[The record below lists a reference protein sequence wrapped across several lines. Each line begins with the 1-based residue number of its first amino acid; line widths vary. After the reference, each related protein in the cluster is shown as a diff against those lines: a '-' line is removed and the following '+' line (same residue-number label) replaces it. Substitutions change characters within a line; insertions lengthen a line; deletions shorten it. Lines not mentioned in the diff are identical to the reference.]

1 MFAILRDANGRRHEV
16 DFKDDPVFVDVSM
29 SSATVQITMTA
40 ADPGDPAKG
49 RFITVAL
56 PRDALAAAMAAAAAR
71 PIANSKAGC
80 GSSAMNEFWS
90 VIRMWS

>member
-40 ADPGDPAKG
+40 RPRLLCHAMRSLPPWPRQPPVPSPTAK
-49 RFITVAL
+49 
-56 PRDALAAAMAAAAAR
+56 PD
-71 PIANSKAGC
+71 C